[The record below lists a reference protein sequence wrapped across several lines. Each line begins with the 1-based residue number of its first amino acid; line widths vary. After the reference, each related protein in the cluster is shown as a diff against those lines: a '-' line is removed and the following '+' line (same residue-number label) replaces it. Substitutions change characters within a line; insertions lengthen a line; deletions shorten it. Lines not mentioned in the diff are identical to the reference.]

1 MDSIRT
7 PRRGSYI
14 QALFSLLAGLA
25 VGAGIR
31 LLDIYTTNLG
41 NVFSQLSVWILIC
54 TALAVFSP
62 NPRLAAAKVFTF
74 CAGMLATYYLVAEIS
89 GGVYGMSFV
98 YGWAVV
104 TLVSPFAAYAVWYA
118 RGRGAAANIIAV
130 GVILVMLAG
139 EVLLFDKLRV
149 SDIICMILCVIVLF
163 YRKNAK

>member
-62 NPRLAAAKVFTF
+62 NPRLAAA
-74 CAGMLATYYLVAEIS
+74 
-89 GGVYGMSFV
+89 
-98 YGWAVV
+98 
-104 TLVSPFAAYAVWYA
+104 
-118 RGRGAAANIIAV
+118 
-130 GVILVMLAG
+130 
-139 EVLLFDKLRV
+139 
-149 SDIICMILCVIVLF
+149 
-163 YRKNAK
+163 